1 MNPMVRKELQQR
13 MRERRGWVLPA
24 LYIFVLAAVVL
35 FTYYTMTSDSFRR
48 SNSLQGSEVGVGIFL
63 TTIYAQLTML
73 LLIAP
78 VFSAGSITIEK
89 EQKTLGGLLTSLL
102 SAPAIWWGKFVSSL
116 LFVLLLVVSSIPVL
130 SLVFAFGGVGPIEV
144 GMAVLTTIIIL
155 TTVSSIGL
163 FWSSLFRRTVTS
175 TAVSYGTVVVIAALT
190 AVLFLVMQEQ
200 AHSAWRDMRIWQRA
214 PMYLNPYFFL
224 TISLLPPKELY
235 PEWVRSAVIFLG
247 IGLVSSVLT
256 MWNLHRSGENC

>member
-35 FTYYTMTSDSFRR
+35 FAYYTTMSNNFRR
-48 SNSLQGSEVGVGIFL
+48 GSLQGSEIGVVIFM

-175 TAVSYGTVVVIAALT
+175 TAVSYGTVVVLAALT
-190 AVLFLVMQEQ
+190 AVLFFVMQEQ
-200 AHSAWRDMRIWQRA
+200 AHGAWRDLRIWQRA

-224 TISLLPPKELY
+224 TLSLLPPKDLY

-256 MWNLHRSGENC
+256 MWNLRRGGENC